1 MYRGT
6 TPTIVLKFVNSGLN
20 VSEDIKQ
27 LWLTFKNLKTEKTF
41 CLNDFEI
48 DVEENTATLIMSQ
61 EDTLEFM
68 KSEVKTQLRIL
79 TVDNYAMASNLNN
92 LAMCGILKEGVI
104 T

>member
-6 TPTIVLKFVNSGLN
+6 TPTIVLKFENSGLN

-27 LWLTFKNLKTEKTF
+27 LWLTFKNVLTEKTF
-41 CLNDFEI
+41 FLNDFEI
-48 DVEENTATLIMSQ
+48 DIEQNTATLVMSQ

-68 KSEVKTQLRIL
+68 KSDVKTQLRVL
-79 TVDNYAMASNLNN
+79 TVNNYAMASNLNMIKLN
-92 LAMCGILKEGVI
+92 NILKEGVI